1 MKKGAFFSRN
11 NSAIYLITVPVV
23 AMICLGLIMVLS
35 ASSVKS
41 YEQSG
46 NTYSIVLKQLLF
58 LAIAL
63 GIGSLT
69 LKLSISLWTKIAR
82 IALLA
87 SIGILCL
94 PILPGLGRTINGNT
108 SWIGVGPFTIQPS
121 EFAKFGLILFCAL
134 QLRQYE
140 ENTPRSNS
148 FKPVLMIMPGV
159 LVVLALI
166 MVGKDLGTALIVMG
180 IAGAMIFVSGL
191 QISQFFL
198 LMIAGLGMASAF
210 VVAQPNRLHRFTAIL
225 HPFSAQNYKFAG
237 WQTAH
242 SIMGLASGGWF
253 GVGLGASRQK
263 WANLSEAN
271 TDFIFSVIGEEM
283 GLLGTLFVLALYATL
298 IFGIFRVALQTRDIF
313 SRYAAAGIACWLMI
327 QVAVNLGSDVGLF
340 PVIGVTLPFISY
352 GGSSLIANILGIA
365 FVLNI
370 ATRDHGVS
378 LFAKRSPTRASQI
391 SRGE

>member
-1 MKKGAFFSRN
+1 MSEKTFLARP
-11 NSAIYLITVPVV
+11 NSTIYLITIPVM
-23 AMICLGLIMVLS
+23 AMVSLGLLMVLS

-46 NTYSIVLKQLLF
+46 NTYSIVVKQLLF

-63 GIGSLT
+63 GAGALAFRFSVVAW
-69 LKLSISLWTKIAR
+69 SKIAR
-82 IALLA
+82 VALIL
-87 SIGILCL
+87 SLGILLL
-94 PILPGLGRTINGNT
+94 PIFPGLGRTINGNT
-108 SWIGVGPFTIQPS
+108 SWIGVGPFTVQPS

-134 QLRQYE
+134 QLRRYE
-140 ENTPRSNS
+140 ERGVKTHT
-148 FKPVLMIMPGV
+148 FKPVLMVTPGV
-159 LVVLALI
+159 LLVLALI

-180 IAGAMIFVSGL
+180 IAGSMIFVSGL
-191 QISQFFL
+191 QISQFLL
-198 LMIAGLGMASAF
+198 LMVAGLGMASAF

-283 GLLGTLFVLALYATL
+283 GLLGTLFVLSLYAVL
-298 IFGIFRVALQTRDIF
+298 IFGIFRVALQTKDLF
-313 SRYAAAGIACWLMI
+313 SRYAAAGVACWLMI

-352 GGSSLIANILGIA
+352 GGSSLISNIFAIA

-370 ATRDHGVS
+370 ACRDHGIK
-378 LFAKRSPTRASQI
+378 LFNRKAAVRLTSVPG
-391 SRGE
+391 GE